1 MTDAELLEIPEVFM
15 GMLTLSQM
23 SSQTMLHHVNA
34 FIEGL
39 NSVVMIYITVV
50 AQLDGGPREC
60 HNQINQPINVARKG
74 KAPRPYLILEQ
85 IHNVLITDL
94 QTYTIIRL
102 SMLCPSGVIILDDR
116 LALPSECFVSM
127 TFFSFGLLLC
137 IIFEESLLKFTPHHV
152 DSYQF
157 HIQRL
162 FNSVISL
169 SIRRSDSSKL
179 SFSIQILS
187 FF

>member
-1 MTDAELLEIPEVFM
+1 
-15 GMLTLSQM
+15 
-23 SSQTMLHHVNA
+23 MLHCAIV

-60 HNQINQPINVARKG
+60 HNQMNRPINVTQIG
-74 KAPRPYLILEQ
+74 KAPCPYPIPEQ
-85 IHNVLITDL
+85 IHDVLITNS
-94 QTYTIIRL
+94 QTYIIIRL

-116 LALPSECFVSM
+116 LALPSECYVSM

-137 IIFEESLLKFTPHHV
+137 IIFEESLSKFAPNHV
-152 DSYQF
+152 HSYQF

-162 FNSVISL
+162 LNSVISL
-169 SIRRSDSSKL
+169 SIRRSASSNL